1 MKQIGHFSE
10 DTPLRMTAMEEKAPE
25 WCATN
30 EISRKFWIPSV
41 SRSYNYFPT
50 TKKTEL
56 DIWYNQLKSWI
67 LSVSEYYST
76 TKIKNWTS
84 DWHRLSARGARYRHG
99 RGNFFGWKATD
110 IRQIP
115 VTFCWFSIP
124 WRLQKISTFLLISK
138 SETQAADFHECQQR
152 CVETEGCE
160 HFSFFEDPDN
170 RTIKGYDLSLFPISQ
185 TLK

>member
-1 MKQIGHFSE
+1 MVCDKRDLKEILNSECFQVLKSISNYQKQNLIF
-10 DTPLRMTAMEEKAPE
+10 DTA
-25 WCATN
+25 
-30 EISRKFWIPSV
+30 ISRI
-41 SRSYNYFPT
+41 
-50 TKKTEL
+50 
-56 DIWYNQLKSWI
+56 SWI
-67 LSVSEYYST
+67 LSVSEYYLT
-76 TKIKNWTS
+76 TQMKIWTS

-170 RTIKGYDLSLFPISQ
+170 RTIKGYDLSSFSISQ
-185 TLK
+185 TLKDDKKSVFWDPANAMRKYD